1 MNRTVDETVLS
12 WQSRDLISWSS
23 DLRATM
29 KAEEKVS
36 DAASAQGLKTEH
48 EHIKAEIEAREEEF
62 SKVVESGGSMIE
74 EQHYASAEVEER
86 VNKVSRG
93 DLGALCGCVE
103 LTVGLWMEVLLR
115 SVMSGY

>member
-1 MNRTVDETVLS
+1 MKQFS

-62 SKVVESGGSMIE
+62 SKVVESGGNMIE

-86 VNKVSRG
+86 VNKVSN
-93 DLGALCGCVE
+93 GAARCSLWILC
-103 LTVGLWMEVLLR
+103 MLLDF
-115 SVMSGY
+115 